1 MFFVDTINT
10 IRVAFDRAKR
20 DATFSDRGLAFE
32 DAAIVFEGRTL
43 DMVDDRFDWR
53 RARRKR
59 RTLGGAH
66 GDRGLDPTG
75 RCSPRDFDE
84 EGK

>member
-43 DMVDDRFDWR
+43 DMVDDRFDYGEER
-53 RARRKR
+53 VVSV
-59 RTLGGAH
+59 
-66 GDRGLDPTG
+66 G
-75 RCSPRDFDE
+75 RLAGRMVIVV
-84 EGK
+84 